1 MEVGMVGS
9 TQQMEFV
16 SKSITA
22 TCGEDPNTAT
32 AVIRCQN
39 MEERSATQVLDSW
52 KNHIPSV
59 PQVG

>member
-1 MEVGMVGS
+1 MEVGLVGS
-9 TQQMEFV
+9 TQQMEAV

-22 TCGEDPNTAT
+22 THGEDPNTAT